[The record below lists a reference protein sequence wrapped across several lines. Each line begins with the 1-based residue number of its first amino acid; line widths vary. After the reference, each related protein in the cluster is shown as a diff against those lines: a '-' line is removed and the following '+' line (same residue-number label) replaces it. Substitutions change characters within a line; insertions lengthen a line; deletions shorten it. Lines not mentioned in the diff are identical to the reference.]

1 MKKQVMF
8 SMRLNRDMK
17 LVLEDLAKTEKHS
30 LSSLVEN
37 ILDEYLKENQ
47 IEWEHQEKRGRKR
60 KVINMP
66 ARFQVRGNY
75 IPEVQNVLIQDISQ
89 TGVFTIFNDVDGIE
103 NILKRK
109 GISIE
114 ARLIINI
121 PNFKEPIFR
130 NCEGVRISLNRQHA
144 GIGLE
149 YNTVRAWEQSLINE
163 TLLAGGF

>member
-17 LVLEDLAKTEKHS
+17 LVLEDLAKTEKRS

-47 IEWEHQEKRGRKR
+47 IEWEHQE
-60 KVINMP
+60 N
-66 ARFQVRGNY
+66 
-75 IPEVQNVLIQDISQ
+75 Q

-121 PNFKEPIFR
+121 PNFKEPIFL
-130 NCEGVRISLNRQHA
+130 NCEAVRISLNRQHA